1 MFDVENMQAET
12 RAVPRA
18 AAESK
23 HRYTYRPLA
32 DILETEA
39 GVELAVEMP
48 GVDSDHVDIK
58 LHRRVLT
65 IKGRTQVNE
74 PSGGKLAYSE
84 YGPGDFE
91 RAFRLSQELDGSNI
105 EAEMR
110 NGMLKIK
117 LPRAESAGT
126 QRIEVKAA

>member
-18 AAESK
+18 AAQSK

-48 GVDSDHVDIK
+48 GVALDHVDIK

-65 IKGRTQVNE
+65 IKGRTRVNE
-74 PSGGKLAYSE
+74 PSAGKLAYSE
-84 YGPGDFE
+84 YGQGDFQ

-117 LPRAESAGT
+117 LPRAEAART

>member
-12 RAVPRA
+12 RAVPKA

-48 GVDSDHVDIK
+48 GVDSDEVDIQ

-74 PSGGKLAYSE
+74 PSGASSLTRSTVRETSSVPLGSRGSLAGRIS
-84 YGPGDFE
+84 
-91 RAFRLSQELDGSNI
+91 RLKCETACSGSNCRVPKQP
-105 EAEMR
+105 A
-110 NGMLKIK
+110 
-117 LPRAESAGT
+117 PSAS
-126 QRIEVKAA
+126 R